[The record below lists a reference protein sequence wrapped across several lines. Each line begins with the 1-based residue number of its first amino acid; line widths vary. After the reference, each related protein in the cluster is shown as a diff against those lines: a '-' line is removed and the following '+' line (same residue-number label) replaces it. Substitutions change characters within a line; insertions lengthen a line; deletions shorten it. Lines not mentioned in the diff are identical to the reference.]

1 MRRTA
6 TGRRWTR
13 PLWSVAGG
21 VFFAL
26 GVLGVP
32 LPVLPTTPFLLLS
45 AACFLRGSPRVH
57 AWMMTNRYFGR
68 YLAEYRAGMGV
79 PASTKAAAITLLWA
93 GILSSAAL
101 FITSW
106 PVRGALLVVAAVVT
120 AHVLKIKTKERR
132 TSPAGAPGA
141 PGVRLVAVGGSDWPL
156 IGAWLQQEHVS
167 RWFGDPEAMRRELAA
182 RLDTATSAMIEAGG
196 DKVGLVLWRRPS
208 RDALEAAGL
217 ADIEAAA
224 IDIDIVIGEP
234 RALYRGIGSEALRQV
249 AAAAL
254 ADPTV
259 PYLIA
264 ATAVGNDAALRAF
277 AKAGFRVDREFDDPE
292 CGPCLLLRRNR
303 GTA

>member
-1 MRRTA
+1 
-6 TGRRWTR
+6 
-13 PLWSVAGG
+13 
-21 VFFAL
+21 
-26 GVLGVP
+26 
-32 LPVLPTTPFLLLS
+32 
-45 AACFLRGSPRVH
+45 
-57 AWMMTNRYFGR
+57 MTNRYFGR

-93 GILSSAAL
+93 GILSSATL
-101 FITSW
+101 FVRSW
-106 PVRGALLVVAAVVT
+106 SVRGALLVVAAAVT
-120 AHVLKIKTKERR
+120 THILKIKTKARR

-141 PGVRLVAVGGSDWPL
+141 PAVRLVAVGGSDWPL
-156 IGAWLQQEHVS
+156 MEAWLQQEHVS

-182 RLDTATSAMIEAGG
+182 RLGTATSAMIEVGG

-208 RDALEAAGL
+208 RDELEAAGL
-217 ADIEAAA
+217 AEVEAAA
-224 IDIDIVIGEP
+224 IGIDILIGEP

-292 CGPCLLLRRNR
+292 RGPCLLLRRKR